1 MAMLEMLERK
11 YIPEGLQHNGRIA
24 QIAKN
29 DALTDIASIP
39 RRLTRAGAIGLL
51 NRFIFYS
58 LAYEYAHEDAFQPVR
73 NSEDAVKQKLI
84 SRLET
89 VYAGMRSGNY
99 RDVKAYVRAQGL
111 LDISLEQQDQLVS
124 LGFKRLFR
132 KIPSRAEPAPK
143 INYPWDEQKY
153 IDRDKEAE
161 GIEEELA
168 LMYGD

>member
-11 YIPEGLQHNGRIA
+11 YIPKDLQYNGRIA

-29 DALTDIASIP
+29 DALMDIASIP
-39 RRLTRAGAIGLL
+39 RRLTRVRAIGLL
-51 NRFIFYS
+51 NRFIVYS
-58 LAYEYAHEDAFQPVR
+58 LAYEYANEDALKPVR
-73 NSEDAVKQKLI
+73 NSENGVKSNLI
-84 SRLET
+84 NRLET
-89 VYAGMRSGNY
+89 VYAGMRNGNY

-111 LDISLEQQDQLVS
+111 LDISLEDQDQLVS

-153 IDRDKEAE
+153 IDKVKDAEEIEA
-161 GIEEELA
+161 ELA
-168 LMYGD
+168 LMFGD